1 MMSERRVGEVCIRA
15 DGHVVHALIDRPEVK
30 NAIDDDVVDGLAAA
44 VDQAEEQRARVL
56 VVRGSG
62 GTFCAGADLGML
74 DRIRQDPARVE
85 KFMARL
91 GTVLDR
97 IENASFASVA
107 VVEGHAVAG
116 GCELLLACDVVV
128 AATTAR
134 IGDRHVEYGLVPA
147 AGGSVR
153 VSRRLPRA
161 RANYLLLSGEMLSG
175 DEAARWGLV
184 TVAVP
189 AEQVA
194 TVAAGIVAR
203 ISSRSGTALATV
215 KQMVR
220 VAGRLPQPE
229 ALEQER
235 ALFLDHLAS
244 PDCVRGLAAFR
255 DRRSPEF
262 N

>member
-1 MMSERRVGEVCIRA
+1 MMSERRVGEVCLQVE
-15 DGHVVHALIDRPEVK
+15 GHVVQAVIDRPSVR
-30 NAIDDDVVDGLAAA
+30 NAIDDDVVTGLAAA
-44 VDQAEEQRARVL
+44 VDEAEERQARVL
-56 VVRGSG
+56 VVRGSA
-62 GTFCAGADLGML
+62 GTFCAGADLGLL
-74 DRIRQDPARVE
+74 DRMRHDPARVE

-91 GTVLDR
+91 GAVLDR
-97 IENASFASVA
+97 IENAAFASVA

-153 VSRRLPRA
+153 LPRRLPRA
-161 RANYLLLSGEMLSG
+161 WANYLLLSGDLLSG
-175 DEAARWGLV
+175 DEAARWGLA

-189 AEQVA
+189 AEQVSA
-194 TVAAGIVAR
+194 VADRIVAR
-203 ISSRSGTALATV
+203 IASRSGTALAAV
-215 KQMVR
+215 KQLVR
-220 VAGRLPQPE
+220 DADRLPQPA
-229 ALEQER
+229 ALERER
-235 ALFLDHLAS
+235 ASFLDHLSS

-255 DRRSPEF
+255 DRRAPEF

>member
-1 MMSERRVGEVCIRA
+1 MTEHRVGEVCIRTE
-15 DGHVVHALIDRPEVK
+15 GHVVYALIDRPGVR

-44 VDQAEEQRARVL
+44 VDRAEEQQARVL

-62 GTFCAGADLGML
+62 GTFCAGADLRML
-74 DRIRQDPARVE
+74 ERIGRDSGRVE

-91 GTVLDR
+91 GAVLDR
-97 IENASFASVA
+97 MERGSFASIA

-128 AATTAR
+128 ATTTAL

-153 VSRRLPRA
+153 LPRRLPKA
-161 RANYLLLSGEMLSG
+161 LANYLLLSGELLSG
-175 DEAARWGLV
+175 EDAARWGLA

-189 AEQVA
+189 AERIET
-194 TVAAGIVAR
+194 TVAELVGRIAG
-203 ISSRSGTALATV
+203 RSGAALAMV
-215 KQMVR
+215 KHMLDN
-220 VAGRLPQPE
+220 ADRLPRPE
-229 ALEQER
+229 ALERER
-235 ALFLDHLAS
+235 ALFVEHVMS
-244 PDCVRGLAAFR
+244 PDCRRGLAAFR
-255 DRRSPEF
+255 DRRVPSF